1 MGKAFF
7 YREQKRLT
15 NHALLITMKPHEGF
29 RQTLHNKKT
38 EVFILK
44 NSKTLLIART
54 AVICALYVAL
64 TYAFMSVAYGPIQ
77 IRIGEGLTLLPLI
90 YPESIIAL
98 FLGCILSNIA
108 SPFGF
113 YDISIGSVT
122 TLLAA
127 VCTYFIGRFVKN
139 KPLKLVLGGLPPI
152 LFNAFFL
159 PLMWLLFDL
168 DTGYVMNML
177 SILATQ
183 AIFVYAIGVPLYIAL
198 EKLQSKGVKGFE
210 IVPILPPKKTDK
222 TTDEQ

>member
-1 MGKAFF
+1 
-7 YREQKRLT
+7 
-15 NHALLITMKPHEGF
+15 MKH
-29 RQTLHNKKT
+29 
-38 EVFILK
+38 
-44 NSKTLLIART
+44 SKTLLIART

-64 TYAFMSVAYGPIQ
+64 TYAFMSLAYGPIQ
-77 IRIGEGLTLLPLI
+77 VRIGEGLTLLPLI
-90 YPESIIAL
+90 YPESIFAL
-98 FLGCILSNIA
+98 FLGCVLANIG

-127 VCTYFIGRFVKN
+127 VCTYFIGKFVKN
-139 KPLKLVLGGLPPI
+139 KPLKLILGGLPPV

-183 AIFVYAIGVPLYIAL
+183 AIFVYAVGVPLYFAL
-198 EKLQSKGVKGFE
+198 DKLQTKGVKGFE
-210 IVPILPPKKTDK
+210 IVPILPPKKKEEATEEA
-222 TTDEQ
+222 TAEENPTEE

>member
-1 MGKAFF
+1 
-7 YREQKRLT
+7 
-15 NHALLITMKPHEGF
+15 MKH
-29 RQTLHNKKT
+29 
-38 EVFILK
+38 
-44 NSKTLLIART
+44 SKTLLIART

-64 TYAFMSVAYGPIQ
+64 TYAFMSLAYGPIQ
-77 IRIGEGLTLLPLI
+77 VRIGEGLTLLPLI
-90 YPESIIAL
+90 YPESIFAL
-98 FLGCILSNIA
+98 FLGCVLANIG

-127 VCTYFIGRFVKN
+127 ICTYFIGKFIKN
-139 KPLKLVLGGLPPI
+139 KPLKLILGGLPPV

-183 AIFVYAIGVPLYIAL
+183 AIFVYAVGVPLYFAL
-198 EKLQSKGVKGFE
+198 DKLQAKGVKGFE
-210 IVPILPPKKTDK
+210 IVPILPPKKAEKPAKETA
-222 TTDEQ
+222 TDENPTVEK

>member
-1 MGKAFF
+1 
-7 YREQKRLT
+7 
-15 NHALLITMKPHEGF
+15 MKKS
-29 RQTLHNKKT
+29 R
-38 EVFILK
+38 
-44 NSKTLLIART
+44 TLLIART

-90 YPESIIAL
+90 YPESIFAL
-98 FLGCILSNIA
+98 FLGCVLSNIA

-127 VCTYFIGRFVKN
+127 ICTYFIGKLIKN
-139 KPLKLVLGGLPPI
+139 KPLKLILGGLPPI
-152 LFNAFFL
+152 LFNALFL

-183 AIFVYAIGVPLYIAL
+183 AIFVYAVGIPLYIAL
-198 EKLQSKGVKGFE
+198 DKLQSKGVKGFE
-210 IVPILPPKKTDK
+210 IVPIFPPKKVNTACEEETPVEESAPK
-222 TTDEQ
+222 TTEGSAREIVPQDEKE

>member
-1 MGKAFF
+1 M
-7 YREQKRLT
+7 
-15 NHALLITMKPHEGF
+15 
-29 RQTLHNKKT
+29 
-38 EVFILK
+38 K

-90 YPESIIAL
+90 YPESIFAL
-98 FLGCILSNIA
+98 FLGCLFSNIA
-108 SPFGF
+108 SPFGI

-127 VCTYFIGRFVKN
+127 ICTYFIGKFIKN
-139 KPLKLVLGGLPPI
+139 KPLKLILGGLPPV

-183 AIFVYAIGVPLYIAL
+183 AIFVYAVGIPLYIAL
-198 EKLQSKGVKGFE
+198 DKLQNKGVKGFE
-210 IVPILPPKKTDK
+210 IVPIFPPKKKIETSENNP
-222 TTDEQ
+222 TAEEE

>member
-1 MGKAFF
+1 
-7 YREQKRLT
+7 
-15 NHALLITMKPHEGF
+15 MKH
-29 RQTLHNKKT
+29 
-38 EVFILK
+38 
-44 NSKTLLIART
+44 SKTLLIART

-64 TYAFMSVAYGPIQ
+64 TYAFMSLAYGPIQ
-77 IRIGEGLTLLPLI
+77 VRIGEGLTLLPLI
-90 YPESIIAL
+90 YPESIFAL
-98 FLGCILSNIA
+98 FLGCVLANIG

-127 VCTYFIGRFVKN
+127 ICTYFIGKFVKN
-139 KPLKLVLGGLPPI
+139 KPLKLILGGLPPV

-183 AIFVYAIGVPLYIAL
+183 AIFVYAVGIPLYIAL
-198 EKLQSKGVKGFE
+198 DKLQKKGVKGFE
-210 IVPILPPKKTDK
+210 IVPILPPKKTEK
-222 TTDEQ
+222 PAEETTTDENPTVEK

>member
-1 MGKAFF
+1 
-7 YREQKRLT
+7 
-15 NHALLITMKPHEGF
+15 MKH
-29 RQTLHNKKT
+29 
-38 EVFILK
+38 
-44 NSKTLLIART
+44 SKTLLIART

-64 TYAFMSVAYGPIQ
+64 TYAFMSLAYGPIQ
-77 IRIGEGLTLLPLI
+77 VRIGEGLTLLPLI
-90 YPESIIAL
+90 YPESIFAL
-98 FLGCILSNIA
+98 FLGCVLANIG

-127 VCTYFIGRFVKN
+127 ICTYFIGKFVKN
-139 KPLKLVLGGLPPI
+139 KPLKLILGGLPPV

-183 AIFVYAIGVPLYIAL
+183 AIFVYAVGIPLYIAL
-198 EKLQSKGVKGFE
+198 DKLQKKGVKGFE
-210 IVPILPPKKTDK
+210 IVPILPPKKTEK
-222 TTDEQ
+222 PAKEMPAENSPSEE

>member
-1 MGKAFF
+1 
-7 YREQKRLT
+7 
-15 NHALLITMKPHEGF
+15 MKH
-29 RQTLHNKKT
+29 
-38 EVFILK
+38 
-44 NSKTLLIART
+44 SKTLLIART

-64 TYAFMSVAYGPIQ
+64 TYAFMSLAYGPIQ
-77 IRIGEGLTLLPLI
+77 VRIGEGLTLLPLI
-90 YPESIIAL
+90 YPESIFAL
-98 FLGCILSNIA
+98 FLGCVLANIG

-127 VCTYFIGRFVKN
+127 ICTYFIGKFIKN
-139 KPLKLVLGGLPPI
+139 KPLKLILGGLPPV

-183 AIFVYAIGVPLYIAL
+183 AIFVYAVGVPLYFAL
-198 EKLQSKGVKGFE
+198 DKLQAKGVKGFE
-210 IVPILPPKKTDK
+210 IVPILPPKKAEKPAEETA
-222 TTDEQ
+222 TDENPTEEK